1 MAENFEAKF
10 DCDDLAEVERR
21 AQRLG
26 ARFVGELVQRD
37 TYFRVPQGRL
47 KLREQ
52 LAPEPTTELIAY
64 FRDDSPQ
71 IRLSRYERTPVPD
84 PQETLSTLSVRY
96 GEPCAVVRKR
106 RRLYLLES
114 ARIHLDTVAELRRFV
129 EIEVVR
135 PPASA
140 SDRDAGEGFIGGLPG
155 DWATSAE
162 AFARQIAE
170 GLSLSPEQVRSGSY
184 ADLLESKRTCG

>member
-10 DCDDLAEVERR
+10 DCEDLSEVERR
-21 AQRLG
+21 ALRLG
-26 ARFVGELVQRD
+26 ATFAGELVQTD

-47 KLREQ
+47 KVREQ
-52 LAPEPTTELIAY
+52 LSPEPNAELIEY

-84 PQETLSTLSVRY
+84 PQETLATLEVRY
-96 GEPCAVVRKR
+96 GKPYAVVRKR
-106 RRLYLLES
+106 RRLYLLEF
-114 ARIHLDTVAELRRFV
+114 ARIHLDTVEELGQFV

-135 PPASA
+135 PLGSL
-140 SDRDAGEGFIGGLPG
+140 SGRDAGEGPIGGPPD

-162 AFARQIAE
+162 VFARRIAE